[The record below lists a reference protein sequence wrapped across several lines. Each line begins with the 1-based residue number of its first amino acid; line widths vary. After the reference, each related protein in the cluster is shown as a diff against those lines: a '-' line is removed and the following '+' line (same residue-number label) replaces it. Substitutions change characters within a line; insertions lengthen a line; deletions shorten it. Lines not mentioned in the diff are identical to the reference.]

1 MNRMIPAALV
11 AAFALAAP
19 ALARADT
26 VTEWNLNASM
36 AVAAQPP
43 QQSVPH
49 LAMVQGAVYDAVN
62 AIDGGHDGYLLTSR
76 VGSPFDSK
84 EAAAAT
90 AAYRVL
96 LSLPGA
102 QKSALDAAVR
112 GVARRHRRRRPED
125 PRHRRGRGGGC
136 GDDRGAHGRR
146 PLRAGRLPA
155 RPAGPGR
162 LGAGAARASSTTPTP
177 GCGT

>member
-1 MNRMIPAALV
+1 MHRMILAALV

-62 AIDGGHDGYLLTSR
+62 AIDGGHDGYLLTSA
-76 VGSPFDSK
+76 VGAPFDSK

-102 QKSALDAAVR
+102 QKSVLDGAVR
-112 GVARRHRRRRPED
+112 GVARRHRRRRP
-125 PRHRRGRGGGC
+125 
-136 GDDRGAHGRR
+136 RR
-146 PLRAGRLPA
+146 PAASPWARRRLRR
-155 RPAGPGR
+155 
-162 LGAGAARASSTTPTP
+162 
-177 GCGT
+177 